1 MWLIRKIANWLLGE
15 RDIAAEEI
23 KPGDAVY
30 KGEDGRWYRSK
41 LQFDDDFRIF
51 ERHKEP

>member
-1 MWLIRKIANWLLGE
+1 MWLIRKIANWLLREVEIAGE
-15 RDIAAEEI
+15 DI

-30 KGEDGRWYRSK
+30 KGEDGRWYKSK

-51 ERHKEP
+51 ERHGK